1 MVLASARQYPPTSVS
16 MRFKGLGFRDV
27 GADWCAFRSPSRG
40 VRLMVS
46 PSLISAVTFEVQG
59 SKGFRGLGAL
69 GLYGFRALEL

>member
-1 MVLASARQYPPTSVS
+1 
-16 MRFKGLGFRDV
+16 
-27 GADWCAFRSPSRG
+27 
-40 VRLMVS
+40 MVS